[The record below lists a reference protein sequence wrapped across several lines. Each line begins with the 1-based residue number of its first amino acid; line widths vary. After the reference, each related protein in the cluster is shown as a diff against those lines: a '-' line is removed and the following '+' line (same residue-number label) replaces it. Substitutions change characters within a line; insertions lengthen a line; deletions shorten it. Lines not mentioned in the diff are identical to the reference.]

1 MEHHHHNHHD
11 HSHNADAESNLK
23 LAFWLNAAFA
33 VIEIIGGILTNSI
46 AILSD
51 AFHDLG
57 DSAALGF
64 AWYFQRISAKQRD
77 DIYTYGYKRYS
88 LVGASLSAV
97 ILLIGSV
104 IIISRAIPRLIS
116 PEPVHLQGMMYLA
129 IVGIVVNGLAMF
141 RLKKG
146 HTQNEKVISIHL
158 LEDVLG
164 WVAVLVGSI
173 VMKFVEIPILD
184 PLLSL
189 AITAFILFRVF
200 GSMRTTFR
208 IFMQATPSKEQ
219 VEHFSSSLLAIN
231 GVTGVHDMHF
241 WTMDGSY
248 NIASLHVS
256 VDSQITVADTGII
269 KQEVRSY
276 LSGKGFAHSTIE
288 IESEGEFCALHDC

>member
-1 MEHHHHNHHD
+1 MNHNHHHNHEHN
-11 HSHNADAESNLK
+11 HSAESNLK

-57 DSAALGF
+57 DSVALGL
-64 AWYFQRISAKQRD
+64 AWYFQRISTKQRD
-77 DIYTYGYKRYS
+77 HIYTYGYKRYS
-88 LVGASLSAV
+88 LVGASLSAI

-104 IIISRAIPRLIS
+104 IILYKAIPRLIS
-116 PEPVHLQGMMYLA
+116 PEPVHIQGMMYLA
-129 IVGIVVNGLAMF
+129 IIGIIVNGLAMF

-164 WVAVLVGSI
+164 WVAVLVASI

-184 PLLSL
+184 PILSL

-200 GSMRTTFR
+200 GNMRQTFR

-219 VEHFSSSLLAIN
+219 VEHFNARLLALN
-231 GVTGVHDMHF
+231 GVIGVHDMHF

-256 VDSQITVADTGII
+256 VDSHITVADTGII

-276 LSGKGFAHSTIE
+276 LASEGFAHTTIE
-288 IESEGEFCALHDC
+288 IESEGEPCGLHDC

>member
-1 MEHHHHNHHD
+1 MEHHHSHHHNH
-11 HSHNADAESNLK
+11 NAESNLK

-57 DSAALGF
+57 DSVALGL

-77 DIYTYGYKRYS
+77 NIYTYGYKRYS
-88 LVGASLSAV
+88 LVGASLSAI
-97 ILLIGSV
+97 ILMIGSV
-104 IIISRAIPRLIS
+104 IIISKAIPRLIS
-116 PEPVHLQGMMYLA
+116 PEPVHTQGMMYLA
-129 IVGIVVNGLAMF
+129 VVGIAVNGLAML

-158 LEDVLG
+158 LEDVMG
-164 WVAVLVGSI
+164 WFAVLVASI
-173 VMKFVEIPILD
+173 VMRFVEIPILD
-184 PLLSL
+184 PILSL
-189 AITAFILFRVF
+189 GITAFILFRVF
-200 GSMRTTFR
+200 GNMRQTFR

-219 VEHFSSSLLAIN
+219 VDHFRTHLLAVN
-231 GVTGVHDMHF
+231 GVSGVHDMHF

-256 VDSQITVADTGII
+256 VDSRLTVSDTETI

-276 LSGKGFAHSTIE
+276 LSHEGFAHTTIE
-288 IESEGEFCALHDC
+288 IESEGELCELHDC

>member
-1 MEHHHHNHHD
+1 MENHHHNHNHQ
-11 HSHNADAESNLK
+11 AESNLK
-23 LAFWLNAAFA
+23 MAFWLNAVFA
-33 VIEIIGGILTNSI
+33 LIEIAGGIFTNSI

-57 DSAALGF
+57 DSVALGL

-88 LVGASLSAV
+88 LVGATISAI

-104 IIISRAIPRLIS
+104 IIISKAIPRLIA
-116 PEPVHLQGMMYLA
+116 PEPVHTQGMMYLA
-129 IVGIVVNGLAMF
+129 IVGIIINGLAMF

-164 WVAVLVGSI
+164 WVAVLVASI
-173 VMKFVEIPILD
+173 IMKFYDVPILD
-184 PLLSL
+184 SLLSL
-189 AITAFILFRVF
+189 IITAFILFRVF
-200 GSMRTTFR
+200 GNMRQTFR

-219 VEHFSSSLLAIN
+219 VEHFKSNLAIIK
-231 GVTGVHDMHF
+231 GIIDIHDMHF

-256 VDSQITVADTGII
+256 VDPQMTVSETEQV
-269 KQEVRSY
+269 KLEVRTF
-276 LSGKGFAHSTIE
+276 LVKEGFAHTTIE
-288 IESEGEFCALHDC
+288 IEPGGKLCELQDC